1 MAPRPIAGVDGCR
14 AGWVAVAT
22 DTDLSAPPE
31 VHLAARFAD
40 LLARLPHDT
49 IVAVDMPIGLP
60 DRIGPTGRGPER
72 AVRPLLGMR
81 QSSVFSV
88 PSRSAVYAQSF
99 QDACAVARATSDPP
113 KAVSKQCF
121 YLFDKI
127 REIDALL
134 TDDPA
139 LAARVF
145 EVHPEVAFWRLNGEQ
160 AMSLPKKVKNRAN
173 PPGLGERRALL
184 ERCGLPPSLF
194 EAQLAKG
201 VGADDR
207 LDAAACCLI
216 ARRLAQGAARP
227 FPDPPAHDA
236 HGLPIAIWA

>member
-14 AGWVAVAT
+14 TGWVAVVT
-22 DTDLSAPPE
+22 DADLNASPI
-31 VHLAARFAD
+31 VHVAVRFAD
-40 LLARLPHDT
+40 LLARLPDDT

-60 DRIGPTGRGPER
+60 ERIGPDGRGPER

-88 PSRSAVYAQSF
+88 PSRSAVFAQSF
-99 QDACAVARATSDPP
+99 QEACAIARATSDPP

-134 TDDPA
+134 TAEP
-139 LAARVF
+139 LLIARVF

-160 AMSLPKKVKNRAN
+160 AMSLPKKVKSRPD
-173 PPGLGERRALL
+173 PPGLDERRALL
-184 ERCGLPPSLF
+184 ERCGLPTALF
-194 EAQLAKG
+194 QAPLAKG

-216 ARRLAQGAARP
+216 ARRIATGAARP

-236 HGLPIAIWA
+236 RGLPIAIWA